1 MLRNIFLKSI
11 RDSKYTFLYI
21 FLTYLFVCSLIMYV
35 VSELPLNEIQ
45 IIFEK
50 LQLPEPLM
58 SFIGGEGGLNLT
70 TVEGILNT
78 DMFTVFAPLISIG
91 FAIYYG
97 FNSTFKEEE
106 KKYIDIV
113 LSTSISRKS
122 FLFQKIF
129 SMIIKNLI
137 IAYSL
142 FLSIIISTIFF
153 DLKIAIW
160 NIFSIC
166 FYLFLLSNA
175 FGTLTVFI
183 STRFK
188 KSSLIYGIPSSIAV
202 LSYII
207 YSIEP
212 LIDSFKEI
220 KYISLFYFYKGS
232 DPLINGFHNWH
243 WIIFA
248 IVSIIFINL
257 ALYFWNLRDIDT

>member
-1 MLRNIFLKSI
+1 
-11 RDSKYTFLYI
+11 
-21 FLTYLFVCSLIMYV
+21 MYV

-97 FNSTFKEEE
+97 FSSTFKEEE

-129 SMIIKNLI
+129 SMIIKNV
-137 IAYSL
+137 
-142 FLSIIISTIFF
+142 F
-153 DLKIAIW
+153 
-160 NIFSIC
+160 C
-166 FYLFLLSNA
+166 FY
-175 FGTLTVFI
+175 
-183 STRFK
+183 
-188 KSSLIYGIPSSIAV
+188 
-202 LSYII
+202 
-207 YSIEP
+207 
-212 LIDSFKEI
+212 
-220 KYISLFYFYKGS
+220 
-232 DPLINGFHNWH
+232 
-243 WIIFA
+243 
-248 IVSIIFINL
+248 
-257 ALYFWNLRDIDT
+257 

>member
-45 IIFEK
+45 IIFDK

-91 FAIYYG
+91 FSIYYG

-113 LSTSISRKS
+113 LSTKISRES
-122 FLFQKIF
+122 FLIQKIL
-129 SMIIKNLI
+129 SMIFKNLI
-137 IAYSL
+137 ISYSL
-142 FLSIIISTIFF
+142 FFSIIISTIFF
-153 DLKIAIW
+153 NLTIIIW
-160 NIFSIC
+160 NIFSVC
-166 FYLFLLSNA
+166 FYLFLLSTV
-175 FGTLTVFI
+175 FGILTVFI
-183 STRFK
+183 STLFN
-188 KSSLIYGIPSSIAV
+188 KSSYIYGIPSAVAIA
-202 LSYII
+202 SYII

-212 LIDSFKEI
+212 LINSFKEI
-220 KYISLFYFYKGS
+220 KYLSFFYFYKGS
-232 DPLINGFHNWH
+232 DPLKNGFHEWH
-243 WIIFA
+243 WIIFVL
-248 IVSIIFINL
+248 VSIIFTTL
-257 ALYFWNLRDIDT
+257 SLYFWNLRDIDT

>member
-1 MLRNIFLKSI
+1 
-11 RDSKYTFLYI
+11 
-21 FLTYLFVCSLIMYV
+21 MYV

-91 FAIYYG
+91 FSIYYG

-113 LSTSISRKS
+113 LSTSISRES

-142 FLSIIISTIFF
+142 FLSILISTFFF
-153 DLKIAIW
+153 DLTIIIW
-160 NIFSIC
+160 NISSIC
-166 FYLFLLSNA
+166 FYLFLLSTV
-175 FGTLTVFI
+175 FGVLTVFI
-183 STRFK
+183 STILK
-188 KSSLIYGIPSSIAV
+188 KSSFIYGIPSAV
-202 LSYII
+202 AILSYII

-212 LIDSFKEI
+212 LLDSFKEI
-220 KYISLFYFYKGS
+220 KYVSLFYFYKGS

-243 WIIFA
+243 WIIFVM
-248 IVSIIFINL
+248 VSIIFTTL
-257 ALYFWNLRDIDT
+257 SLYFWNLRDIDT